1 MRKIMRADNS
11 GFCFGVSKAVD
22 NALLVKNPKGEIYTF
37 GPLVHN
43 NDVLDKLKQ
52 SGVKDIS
59 EKEIDTLTQFDV
71 VIIRAHGVP
80 PRIYEKLKEKKVK
93 INDLT
98 CPYVINIQKKVKEYY
113 EKGYK
118 IVILGN
124 KDHPEIVSIN
134 GFCNESAYITKTGE
148 VDTTLKGRVCVV
160 SQTTEKKE
168 NWLKLINN
176 IAKISKEF
184 VAINTICKATT
195 DRQLSA
201 YNLSKE
207 VDAMIVIG
215 GKESSNTTKLYEI
228 CRENCN
234 KTYHVENAYE
244 LKDILKEIKDAVN
257 VGVTAGASTPEWI
270 IKEAMDIL

>member
-22 NALLVKNPKGEIYTF
+22 NALLIKNPKGNIYSL

-43 NDVLDKLKQ
+43 NDVLKKLKH

-59 EKEIDTLTQFDV
+59 EKEINTLTHFDV
-71 VIIRAHGVP
+71 VIIRAHGVSP
-80 PRIYEKLKEKKVK
+80 KVYEKLKGKKVK
-93 INDLT
+93 IIDLT
-98 CPYVINIQKKVKEYY
+98 CPYVINIQKRVKEHY

-124 KDHPEIVSIN
+124 KDHPEIVGIN
-134 GFCNESAYITKTGE
+134 GFCEESAYITKTGE
-148 VDTTLKGRVCVV
+148 IDDSLKGKVCVV

-176 IAKISKEF
+176 IANNIKEF

-195 DRQLSA
+195 DRQKSA
-201 YNLSKE
+201 YNLSKK

-228 CRENCN
+228 CKKNC
-234 KTYHVENAYE
+234 KDTYHVENALE
-244 LKDILKEIKDAVN
+244 LKNILNNIKDAVN

-270 IKEAMDIL
+270 IREAMDIL